1 MWRTHFGPGFLAS
14 LSISALVTVS
24 LGLPLSATKLY
35 LHGISADQA
44 FRTEYLTRLTDSTT
58 LHDMAYQGMSPYYP
72 SAWFWLGGR
81 YANLVHLPGWEAFKP
96 WAIISLALTAS
107 IITTLWCTIVRPD
120 LGILIG
126 TTTALVLSLIHI

>member
-1 MWRTHFGPGFLAS
+1 
-14 LSISALVTVS
+14 
-24 LGLPLSATKLY
+24 
-35 LHGISADQA
+35 
-44 FRTEYLTRLTDSTT
+44 
-58 LHDMAYQGMSPYYP
+58 MAYQGMSPYYP

-126 TTTALVLSLIHI
+126 TTTALVTTAYGSAEPYAAIVAMTLPLVFVLGWRALHPQPDTPANG